1 MEDHSLLTH
10 SALDLLNRP
19 VEDKSWLGRLKVCGQ
34 IEVVYQALMS
44 ARGDLSDEVCRLSWE
59 LSLVSLR

>member
-44 ARGDLSDEVCRLSWE
+44 ARGALSDEVCRL
-59 LSLVSLR
+59 